1 MSFSTPDISPARGP
15 SMAKRLKPLER
26 APADGL
32 LIHEIFASI
41 QGESTYAGLPCTF
54 VRTTGCNLRCTYCD
68 TPHAFTQGEPRSL
81 ESIEAEVRKL
91 GVPLVEVTGGEPLL
105 QPNSAVLMQRLCDAG
120 FKVLVETSGSV
131 CVAHLDPRVVKI
143 LDLKTPSSGEL
154 HSNILANL
162 DKLQPHDE
170 VKFVLGHRADYDWAK
185 SIVAE
190 YRLTER
196 CTVLMGPVFEQLVPR
211 HLAEWILEDKL
222 QVRMQLQLHKFIWDP
237 DARGV

>member
-1 MSFSTPDISPARGP
+1 
-15 SMAKRLKPLER
+15 MAKRLKPLER

-81 ESIEAEVRKL
+81 DSIVAEVQRL
-91 GVPLVEVTGGEPLL
+91 GVGLVEITGGEPLL
-105 QPNSAVLMQRLCDAG
+105 QANCAPLMRRLCDAG

-131 CVAHLDPRVVKI
+131 YVGHLDCRVVKI

-154 HSNILANL
+154 QANVMANL
-162 DKLQPHDE
+162 EVLQAQDE
-170 VKFVLGHRADYDWAK
+170 VKFVLGSRADYDWAK
-185 SIVAE
+185 QVIQAHA
-190 YRLTER
+190 LTER
-196 CTVLMGPVFEQLVPR
+196 CTVLMGPVFEALTPR
-211 HLAEWILEDKL
+211 HLAEWILQDKL
-222 QVRMQLQLHKFIWDP
+222 PVRMQLQLHKFIWDP
-237 DARGV
+237 NARGV